1 MFLAKLYMVASLEK
15 YCVDFLM
22 KNLSKKNVFE
32 ILDQCLK
39 WTVNAE
45 LLVKCKEFL
54 QKQTKEVL
62 KCEGFP
68 NISLEHL
75 VILLEQET
83 LSVSEGELL
92 RSVTLHLFIYFF
104 RPTITDL

>member
-1 MFLAKLYMVASLEK
+1 MEK

-22 KNLSKKNVFE
+22 KNLSKNNVFE

-45 LLVKCKEFL
+45 LLVKCNEFL
-54 QKQTKEVL
+54 QKKTKEVL
-62 KCEGFP
+62 KSEGFL

-92 RSVTLHLFIYFF
+92 RSVSLHLFTFLSLQLLTYKS
-104 RPTITDL
+104 R